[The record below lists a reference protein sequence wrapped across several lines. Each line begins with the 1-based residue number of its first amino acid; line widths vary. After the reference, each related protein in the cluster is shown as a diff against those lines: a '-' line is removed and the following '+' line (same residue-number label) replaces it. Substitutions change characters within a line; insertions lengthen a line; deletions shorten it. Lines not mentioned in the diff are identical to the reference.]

1 MSLFVRGA
9 RVVPGDGSAPLPRAS
24 LRIEGDRIEA
34 IGRSLE
40 PAPGDMVIDAGGR
53 VVMPGFVDAHT
64 HALWAGDRLDE
75 FEQRRRGA
83 SYLDIL
89 KAGGGILST
98 VRAVRAASAD
108 DLAQALRRRLDHMLR
123 EGTTTVEVKSGYG
136 LSTEHELKMLRAIT
150 EAARTFPGT
159 VVPTALPN
167 TTSNPPAEST
177 EPLAVP
183 PLPTSR

>member
-64 HALWAGDRLDE
+64 HAMFAGDRRDE
-75 FEQRRRGA
+75 LRRLQSGDACHEHRPAGHRGERRARAGRDVPRGA
-83 SYLDIL
+83 EERIDDRARRCRVQAVLQRNLGDP
-89 KAGGGILST
+89 GIAEVLRDHECGDRDT
-98 VRAVRAASAD
+98 GRHVT
-108 DLAQALRRRLDHMLR
+108 AQ
-123 EGTTTVEVKSGYG
+123 
-136 LSTEHELKMLRAIT
+136 
-150 EAARTFPGT
+150 
-159 VVPTALPN
+159 
-167 TTSNPPAEST
+167 
-177 EPLAVP
+177 VP
-183 PLPTSR
+183 PVVARKPVEHRQHPGRLHRADRSR